1 MSLPLLSGTSYSL
14 AYSTGPG
21 FLLFGTVVDK
31 RLLLTL
37 ASKVAAYV
45 VLAVQALQQLQ
56 QPQSAQAP
64 DVAAGNRLGIG
75 TYVLNITE
83 HGVTIVGPN

>member
-1 MSLPLLSGTSYSL
+1 VWLLLLSCSSYSL
-14 AYSTGPG
+14 PYSTGPG
-21 FLLFGTVVDK
+21 FLLFETVVNK

-56 QPQSAQAP
+56 QPQSKQAQ
-64 DVAAGNRLGIG
+64 DVAPANRLGIG

-83 HGVTIVGPN
+83 HGVTIVGPS